1 MSNAEPNPELIP
13 KPRPLSRRG
22 RWVLVA
28 CAVVIAVLYA
38 LVVHFYNAEG
48 GSSTEGGIG
57 LTGATGLVVTV
68 DPVDV
73 VPQTDRATLNMSL
86 EAQGEGV
93 VDDNQALIKPV
104 RVLIVSSLGTQEVQY
119 AAGEPLGRF
128 ETVIGLD
135 GEQALYPFDN
145 YQGLFFVTADTVSA
159 TSGQGTPSFTPLPV
173 GLQSDG
179 GVSGWDTSNIF
190 PDGMVAIAD
199 GEVDLTRSFSTRV
212 FALLMLSLVIVLS
225 GAALLVASMVF
236 TNRRRAEVT
245 LLTWAG
251 AVLFALPLL
260 RTYLPYG
267 PPVGAAIDVYVYL
280 WAIVAAVSAV
290 TLLVAGWLRQNR
302 AVLEAAREKANGS

>member
-1 MSNAEPNPELIP
+1 MSNAEPTPQLIP
-13 KPRPLSRRG
+13 QPRPLTRRG
-22 RWVLVA
+22 RWVLVVCGA
-28 CAVVIAVLYA
+28 VIAVLYA

-48 GSSTEGGIG
+48 GSLTYGGIG
-57 LTGATGLVVTV
+57 RTDATGLVVTIE
-68 DPVDV
+68 PVDV
-73 VPQTDRATLNMSL
+73 VPQTDRVTLNVSL
-86 EAQGEGV
+86 EAQGAGI
-93 VDDNQALIKPV
+93 VDADQALINPM
-104 RVLIVSSLGTQEVQY
+104 RVLLVSSLGTQEVKY
-119 AAGEPLGRF
+119 SAGELLGRF

-145 YQGLFFVTADTVSA
+145 YQGLFFVTAETVSP
-159 TSGQGTPSFTPLPV
+159 TSIQGAGAVRTVPV

-179 GVSGWDTSNIF
+179 GVSGWDTIANFS
-190 PDGMVAIAD
+190 DGMVANAA
-199 GEVDLTRSFSTRV
+199 GELDLTRSFSTRV

-245 LLTWAG
+245 LLTWTG

-290 TLLVAGWLRQNR
+290 TLLVVAWLRQNR
-302 AVLEAAREKANGS
+302 AVLEAAREKTHGS